1 MVWNKYPYTDYHAL
15 NLDYILAE
23 IKRLDDTIK
32 DLDES
37 ILTKANAYTDEQ
49 ITSRLSDVERQY
61 AEFKATVEQ
70 LIANLDAKYD
80 TFTQEMRN
88 DFDLFKTLVNARLT
102 FTDNHIAE
110 LESKIDNFV
119 VVANA
124 YTDVKVEQNN
134 DRIIEQLEQFLGN
147 IHVINLFTGERVTVQ
162 DMFNYLANLHT
173 DDAITYEELAE
184 RDRTVSEIIALDKT
198 YTELAISGNIIII

>member
-1 MVWNKYPYTDYHAL
+1 MVWSKYPYTDYHAL
-15 NLDYILAE
+15 NLDYILDE
-23 IKRLDDTIK
+23 LKRLDDVIK

-37 ILTKANAYTDEQ
+37 ILTKSREYTDEQ
-49 ITSRLSDVERQY
+49 ITIRLADVERQY
-61 AEFKATVEQ
+61 AQFKSEVED
-70 LIANLDAKYD
+70 LIANLDSKYT
-80 TFTQEMRN
+80 TFTQTMREE
-88 DFDLFKTLVNARLT
+88 FDLFKTLVNARLT

-110 LESKIDNFV
+110 LESKIDNLV

-134 DRIIEQLEQFLGN
+134 DRIIEHLEQFLGN

-162 DMFNYLANLHT
+162 EMFNYLANLHT
-173 DDAITYEELAE
+173 DDAITYDELAD

-198 YTELAISGNIIII
+198 YTELAVSGNIIII